1 MKTFK
6 KFTLLLLSF
15 ALFLL
20 CWGCEKQEPQESSV
34 EEAQSREEK
43 NDFSVT
49 FASEGGFP
57 FSKLLVYIYE
67 EGNSDYLVWA
77 GETDDMGRVSFKADP
92 SKKYNAVIKNLPE
105 GYEAKENYPLDREN
119 TQLVFKTVLSPVDDL
134 SAVKYKLGSVAGD
147 FKITDCNGTEYQI
160 SKLLETKKAIVL
172 NFWFLNCQPCRMEFP
187 FLQQAYEDH
196 KDDIQ
201 VIALNPYD
209 GTDKTVS
216 QYASELGLTFPV
228 ASCDADWQTAMNL
241 TAYPTT
247 VVIDRYGTIAM
258 VHKGS
263 VTDKETFVKV
273 FEFFASDNYKQTTIK
288 NLSEIQ

>member
-15 ALFLL
+15 VLLL
-20 CWGCEKQEPQESSV
+20 CCGCQAQDSQTSSV
-34 EEAQSREEK
+34 EESQAVAEK
-43 NDFSVT
+43 TDFSVA
-49 FASEGGFP
+49 FASEGGLP
-57 FSKLLVYIYE
+57 FSKLLIYIYE
-67 EGNSDYLVWA
+67 EGNGDDLVWA
-77 GETDDMGRVSFKADP
+77 GETDDIGKVSFKADP
-92 SKKYNAVIKNLPE
+92 SKKYNAVIKNLPD
-105 GYEAKENYPLDREN
+105 GYEAKENYPLDGEN
-119 TQLVFKTVLSPVDDL
+119 TRLVFKTVLSSVDEL
-134 SAVKYKLGSVAGD
+134 SAVEYKLGSVAGD
-147 FKITDCNGTEYQI
+147 FKITDCNGTEYRI

-187 FLQQAYEDH
+187 FLQQAYEDY
-196 KDDIQ
+196 KEDIQ

-258 VHKGS
+258 IHKGY

-273 FEFFASDNYKQTTIK
+273 FEYFASDDYKQTTIK